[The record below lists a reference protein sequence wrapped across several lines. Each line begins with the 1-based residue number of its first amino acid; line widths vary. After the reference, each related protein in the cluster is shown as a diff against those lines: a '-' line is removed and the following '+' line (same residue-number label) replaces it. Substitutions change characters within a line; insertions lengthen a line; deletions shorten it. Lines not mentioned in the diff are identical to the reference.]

1 MMRSFFLGGFL
12 LLVWSCKQSE
22 AVYDKPYFDFDSLIN
37 RQQQALLIAKA
48 TLTKT
53 VTLDTTKEEITFQAD
68 SIVLVKELDV
78 FRQLDVINKPG
89 FKDKYKI
96 SDGEKDSRSNLT
108 NRRYEALEAEA
119 PVPFVLFYYQNEF
132 NRIQKIESVYRED
145 NTLYGTERKLLLEFD
160 DASGTPLLSRY
171 KLTGVQKMI
180 VSDSIAFSVE
190 GVLVPGIF

>member
-1 MMRSFFLGGFL
+1 MMRSFLLGIIGL
-12 LLVWSCKQSE
+12 LLWNCKQSE
-22 AVYDKPYFDFDSLIN
+22 VVYDKTYFDFDSLIN

-145 NTLYGTERKLLLEFD
+145 NTLYGTEQKLLLEFD